1 VFGIDLISSSARLA
15 GILASGET
23 LSGNETSDALL
34 ILQQMMDEWQADGL
48 KIFCEN
54 INTFPFVLGQ
64 QTYTLGTGGNFSM
77 PRPEKI
83 SRMGCQ
89 ILSNPTQPS
98 EVPITMLDVDGW
110 ANVRVKNIAGSY
122 PLFCYPD
129 YQFNVTAGNA
139 TMNLNFWVIP
149 GLACNCVIYSWQP
162 LSTWPDLSTTNLTF
176 PAAYIQAIKYNLA
189 VLLANEFQAP
199 QNPGVMLIA
208 NNSLQSLKE
217 INLPAPILRC
227 DPGLSGTGVAM
238 YDWRSD
244 TMIIRR

>member
-1 VFGIDLISSSARLA
+1 LKQIDLISSSARLA

-23 LSGNETSDALL
+23 LSGNETSDASL

-48 KIFCEN
+48 KIFTEN
-54 INTFPFVLGQ
+54 INIFPFVLGT
-64 QTYTLGTGGNFSM
+64 QTYTLGSGANFNM
-77 PRPEKI
+77 PRPAHI

-89 ILSNPTQPS
+89 ILSNPVQPS

-122 PLFCYPD
+122 PLFCYND
-129 YQFNVTAGNA
+129 YAFPL
-139 TMNLNFWVIP
+139 MNLNFWVIP
-149 GLACNCVIYSWQP
+149 GLASNVVIYSWQP
-162 LSTWPDLSTTNLTF
+162 LTTWPDLSTTDVTF
-176 PAAYIQAIKYNLA
+176 PPAYMQAIRYNLA
-189 VLLANEFQAP
+189 VLLAAEFKAP
-199 QNPGVMLIA
+199 QDPAIMLVA
-208 NNSLQSLKE
+208 NNSLASLKDL
-217 INLPAPILRC
+217 NLPAPILRC